1 MKVFGIP
8 IAAGVWRRPMG
19 SVILVDVR
27 SGMRFYG
34 ATKAQALRAAKLVKP
49 DGLFQII
56 SPGRI

>member
-8 IAAGVWRRPMG
+8 IAPGVWRRPMG
-19 SVILVDVR
+19 SVIIIDVR

-34 ATKAQALRAAKLVKP
+34 STRAEALRAAKLVKP
-49 DGLFQII
+49 NGLFQLL